1 MSKAKIMVALRDE
14 VSVDSLMH
22 LACQLS
28 QGMDVDLLALHVV
41 QLPLV
46 TPLDAEDENIDR
58 AGKHVLEHARKTAEK
73 LRFSISTELL
83 RAREVGEAI
92 VGVARERGVELIV
105 MGHHKPHSRAL
116 GETLG
121 EGIAHYVTRHATCR
135 VILQIP
141 APAHDA

>member
-1 MSKAKIMVALRDE
+1 MSKSKVMVAIRDE
-14 VSVDSLMH
+14 VSVDSLMT
-22 LACQLS
+22 LACKLN
-28 QGMDVDLLALHVV
+28 QGADVDLMVLHVV
-41 QLPLV
+41 QVPLV
-46 TPLDAEDENIDR
+46 TPLDADDESIDQ
-58 AGKHVLEHARKTAEK
+58 AGKRILDHARQAAEK
-73 LRFSISTELL
+73 LRHPVSTELL

-121 EGIAHYVTRHATCR
+121 AGVANYVARHAPCR

-141 APAHDA
+141 APDRS